1 MCTCV
6 RVEVAGSCGTTVR
19 WSLLGRA
26 GPSCTQV
33 DWHTT
38 TKACASPKG
47 PDTSWCPLSTPKRA
61 ERVHKRLLVCLCEL
75 EKISQPHHHIH
86 NGRKDVMTL
95 NASCYYF
102 TVSLFQVYIRF
113 DLSSLTFQSFLF
125 FTLFL
130 FLTLVKQIKTGDLWS
145 WRHRCRTFQN
155 KSLMLKI
162 SCHRAALRLNV
173 N

>member
-1 MCTCV
+1 MFTCA

-33 DWHTT
+33 DWRTT
-38 TKACASPKG
+38 TKAYASPKG
-47 PDTSWCPLSTPKRA
+47 PDTSWCPLSTPKQT
-61 ERVHKRLLVCLCEL
+61 ERVHKRLLVCLCEQ
-75 EKISQPHHHIH
+75 KISQPHHHIH
-86 NGRKDVMTL
+86 NGGKDVMTL

-113 DLSSLTFQSFLF
+113 DLSLLRVSCFLPY
-125 FTLFL
+125 FL
-130 FLTLVKQIKTGDLWS
+130 PNTSEANKNGC
-145 WRHRCRTFQN
+145 WRHRFRTFQN
-155 KSLMLKI
+155 KSLMLKF

>member
-1 MCTCV
+1 MFTCV

-47 PDTSWCPLSTPKRA
+47 PDTSWCPLSTPKRT
-61 ERVHKRLLVCLCEL
+61 ERVHKRLLVCLCEH
-75 EKISQPHHHIH
+75 EKISQPHHHIR
-86 NGRKDVMTL
+86 NGGKDVMTL

-113 DLSSLTFQSFLF
+113 DL
-125 FTLFL
+125 LFL